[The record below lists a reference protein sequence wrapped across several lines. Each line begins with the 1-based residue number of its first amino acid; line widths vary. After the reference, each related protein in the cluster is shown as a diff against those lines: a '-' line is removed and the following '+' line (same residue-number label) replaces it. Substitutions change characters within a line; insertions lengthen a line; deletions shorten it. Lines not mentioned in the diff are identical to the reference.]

1 MINIDISTAVGGLKL
16 KNPVMP
22 ASGTWGYGEEYAE
35 FYNPG
40 ELGAVVVKGTTLEPR
55 HGNEPPRIAETPAGM
70 LNSVGLQNVGVEKFI
85 SEKLPFLKDNKC
97 VVIANIAGDSIDDY
111 AAIAERLDAEKDV
124 SAVEVNISCPN
135 VSKGGIAFGV
145 GADTASGVI
154 KSVRKKYKRV
164 LIAKLSPNVTDIVEI
179 ARACIDS
186 GADALTLINTVK
198 GMSIDINN
206 RKPLLPNCTGGLSG
220 PAIKPIA
227 LRMVY
232 EVKKATGAD
241 IIGVG
246 GIECFED
253 ALEFIMAGANA
264 VQVGTANFYNPL
276 VMPEII
282 GGFRKYLAENKISS
296 LKELIGVAVH

>member
-1 MINIDISTAVGGLKL
+1 MKTDISTEVGGLKL

-35 FYNPG
+35 FYSPA

-55 HGNEPPRIAETPAGM
+55 PGNEPPRIAETPAGM
-70 LNSVGLQNVGVEKFI
+70 LNSVGLQNVGIERFL
-85 SEKLPFLKDNKC
+85 SEKLPFLREKKC
-97 VVIANIAGDSIDDY
+97 IVIANIAGGTVDDY
-111 AAIAERLDAEKDV
+111 AEIAKRLDAEKGI

-135 VSKGGIAFGV
+135 VKKGGIAFGV
-145 GADTASGVI
+145 RADTASGVI
-154 KSVRKKYKRV
+154 KSVREAYRGA

-198 GMSIDINN
+198 GMSIDINS
-206 RKPLLPNCTGGLSG
+206 RKPLLPNSTGGLSG

-253 ALEFIMAGANA
+253 ALEFIMAGASA

-276 VMPEII
+276 IMPEII
-282 GGFRKYLAENKISS
+282 SGLRTYLEDNGISS
-296 LKELIGVAVH
+296 VKELIGVAAR

>member
-1 MINIDISTAVGGLKL
+1 MINVDISTAVGGLKL

-35 FYNPG
+35 FYSPA

-55 HGNEPPRIAETPAGM
+55 QGNEPPRIAETPAGM
-70 LNSVGLQNVGVEKFI
+70 LNSVGLQNVGIERFI
-85 SEKLPFLKDNKC
+85 SEKIPFLRENKC
-97 VVIANIAGDSIDDY
+97 IVIANIAGGAIDDY
-111 AAIAERLDAEKDV
+111 AEIAKRLDAEKDI

-135 VSKGGIAFGV
+135 VKKGGIAFGV
-145 GADTASGVI
+145 RADTASAVI
-154 KSVRKKYKRV
+154 KSVRKAYKGA

-198 GMSIDINN
+198 GMSIDINS
-206 RKPLLPNCTGGLSG
+206 RKPLLPNSTGGLSG

-253 ALEFIMAGANA
+253 ALEFIMAGASA
-264 VQVGTANFYNPL
+264 VQVGTANFYNPFI
-276 VMPEII
+276 MPEII
-282 GGFRKYLAENKISS
+282 SGLKAYLEENGISS
-296 LKELIGVAVH
+296 VKELIGVAAR

>member
-1 MINIDISTAVGGLKL
+1 MKADISAEIGGLIL

-35 FYNPG
+35 FYAPG

-55 HGNEPPRIAETPAGM
+55 QGNKPPRIAETPAGI

-85 SEKLPFLKDNKC
+85 SEKLPFLKKNKC
-97 VVIANIAGDSIDDY
+97 TVIVNIAGDSVDDY
-111 AAIAERLDAEKDV
+111 ADVARRLMDEEGV

-135 VSKGGIAFGV
+135 VKKGGIAFGV
-145 GADTASGVI
+145 NAASASVLI
-154 KSVRKKYKRV
+154 KSVKKEYGRP

-179 ARACIDS
+179 AGACIDS
-186 GADALTLINTVK
+186 GADALTLINTVR

-206 RKPLLPNCTGGLSG
+206 RRPLLPNCAGGLSG

-253 ALEFIMAGANA
+253 ALEFIMAGASA
-264 VQVGTANFYNPL
+264 VQVGTANFYNPM

-282 GGFRKYLAENKISS
+282 AGFGEYLEKNKIGSVKD
-296 LKELIGVAVH
+296 LVGVAIR